1 MRILFSLFISVGS
14 WLMYQPVTP
23 KKVALIVAIGNYPEG
38 GRWKNLSSANDVKYI
53 KAALIKNG
61 FNEKDIDTLI
71 NENATKDAI
80 IKALDKLYEQ
90 VQVGDIVYFQ
100 FSGHGQQIEDDNEDE
115 ADGYDEAL
123 VPYNAKAAYDPVMY
137 KGQNHLR
144 DDVLNEK
151 LAKIRAKIGGN
162 GSLVVLLDACHS
174 GTATRGSEFSITRG
188 EATPF
193 QSPEYPTKLKKIRL
207 GAAMAREEGM
217 FSSGKEK
224 AANMIVFSA
233 SSPNQVNYETKDLNG
248 LGVGSLSYAFA
259 KALSSMR
266 DGMTYQLL
274 FEKVKAIIQSGIPN
288 QIPLIEGNIAQEV
301 FSGNYSKKE
310 DIISVQRWVND
321 STFYI
326 NAGMLNSLANGS
338 SVQVY
343 SLEGAAITNAFIKQA
358 GTFQSL
364 CIAAKA
370 LKTSEA
376 YNIKIE
382 GVNYGDFSATVFIKT
397 TGGAIPAAIK
407 QQLENYIKPFPFIG
421 LSDNA
426 DIMFDIIPTTGNN
439 YKINLIEKGDSVH
452 FSKNIGADGKLSTE
466 DFNYLLD
473 GIKRNVRIKY
483 FRSIND
489 GGVFA
494 NDVKLEI
501 IPKKATTGTEIQM
514 KEEDEFS
521 IKITNNSTQILYYT
535 IIDLMPNNDIKVL
548 LPDEADEPADYALR
562 PGESKIIEGVSVDKG
577 TPQGKEFFK
586 AIFTKVPMDLRN
598 ILNRK
603 KTRGSGS
610 LQSFEMVVDDMFKE
624 STGGKNTRASVTN
637 VKVEEIGIVT
647 VGFTII
653 Q

>member
-1 MRILFSLFISVGS
+1 MRLLFSLFISVGS
-14 WLMYQPVTP
+14 WFIYQPVTP

-38 GRWKNLSSANDVKYI
+38 GRWKNLSSGNDVKYI
-53 KAALIKNG
+53 KGALIKNG
-61 FNEKDIDTLI
+61 FNEKDIDTLL
-71 NENATKDAI
+71 NQNATKDAI
-80 IKALDKLYEQ
+80 IKALDKLYER
-90 VQVGDIVYFQ
+90 VEVGDIVYFQ
-100 FSGHGQQIEDDNEDE
+100 FSGHGQQIEDDNGDE

-123 VPYNAKAAYDPVMY
+123 VPYNAKATYDPVTY
-137 KGQNHLR
+137 QGQNHLR
-144 DDVLNEK
+144 DDILNEK
-151 LAKIRAKIGGN
+151 LSKIRTKIGAN

-193 QSPEYPTKLKKIRL
+193 QSPEYPTKLKKIQL
-207 GAAMAREEGM
+207 GAAAAREEGM

-266 DGMTYQLL
+266 EGTTYQIL
-274 FEKVKAIIQSGIPN
+274 FEKVKANIQSGIPN

-338 SVQVY
+338 NIKVY
-343 SLEGAAITNAFIKQA
+343 SLDGVAIAGAMVKQA

-364 CIAAKA
+364 CIAEKA

-376 YNIKIE
+376 YSIKIE
-382 GVNYGDFSATVFIKT
+382 EVNYGDFSASVFIQSA
-397 TGGAIPAAIK
+397 TGKVPLAIK
-407 QQLENYIKPFPFIG
+407 QQLETYIKPYPFIA
-421 LSDNA
+421 LNNNA
-426 DIMFDIIPTTGNN
+426 DIMLDITEAGGN
-439 YKINLIEKGDSVH
+439 YKINLVEKGDSIH
-452 FSKNIGADGKLSTE
+452 FSRNIGADGKLSTE

-501 IPKKATTGTEIQM
+501 IPKKGTIGSEIQM

-521 IKITNNSTQILYYT
+521 IRITNNSTQILYYT

-562 PGESKIIEGVSVDKG
+562 PGESKIIEGVTVDKG

-610 LQSFEMVVDDMFKE
+610 LQSFEKVVDDMFKE
-624 STGGKNTRASVTN
+624 STGTKNTRASVNN

-647 VGFTII
+647 VGFTIK